1 MADRLPPLHLLT
13 AFEAVARLGS
23 FARAAD
29 ELCLTQSAVS
39 HRIRRLERQL
49 EVDLLLRGGKRIA
62 VTDAGRQ
69 LLHTVRDVMTRLQ
82 QATADL
88 ATSRRRLRISMA
100 PAIANFWLVP
110 RLRTFQALHPGV
122 ELEIHATLEIVDL
135 KAGEADVGVRSGPG
149 NWPGLEA
156 MRLSHEMLVPVCAP
170 GYPASIGGLRRPQ
183 DLSRAMLIRND
194 RLAWSPWLR
203 AAGLDWPEPGDGP
216 LYSEVGTMLEAAAAG
231 QGVALMLSTM
241 ADLLVREGRLIR
253 PLLEAVPSP
262 YSYYAVFRP
271 GADARPEVRDFV
283 AWLAGEFGLLRQR
296 HPVVNRQP
304 SCSPSSN

>member
-13 AFEAVARLGS
+13 AFDAVARLGS

-69 LLHTVRDVMTRLQ
+69 LLHTVRDLMTRLQ
-82 QATADL
+82 RATAGL

-135 KAGEADVGVRSGPG
+135 KAGEADVCVRSGPG

-156 MRLSHEMLVPVCAP
+156 MRLSHE
-170 GYPASIGGLRRPQ
+170 
-183 DLSRAMLIRND
+183 
-194 RLAWSPWLR
+194 
-203 AAGLDWPEPGDGP
+203 
-216 LYSEVGTMLEAAAAG
+216 
-231 QGVALMLSTM
+231 
-241 ADLLVREGRLIR
+241 
-253 PLLEAVPSP
+253 
-262 YSYYAVFRP
+262 
-271 GADARPEVRDFV
+271 
-283 AWLAGEFGLLRQR
+283 
-296 HPVVNRQP
+296 
-304 SCSPSSN
+304 